1 MINYGKHWEKK
12 LIDIVCPKHN
22 RQTQESTMINGKT
35 VDTTGNALDIDDVQT
50 ARQQRKGR
58 NQSGKIQIRFA
69 LTNAHASNI
78 PSHEPT
84 ETPSATQFEI
94 PKKAKTRAER
104 RSEDEEEQEEVP
116 AEVSFA
122 KRQRRTDFW
131 VVQDTQRINRS
142 RRLKQLETE
151 SQFSDQEDG
160 F

>member
-1 MINYGKHWEKK
+1 MI
-12 LIDIVCPKHN
+12 I
-22 RQTQESTMINGKT
+22 GKT
-35 VDTTGNALDIDDVQT
+35 VDTAGNSLDIDDVQT

-69 LTNAHASNI
+69 LTNSHASNI
-78 PSHEPT
+78 PSHEPI

-104 RSEDEEEQEEVP
+104 RSEDEEVPAEVP

-122 KRQRRTDFW
+122 KSQRRTDFW

-151 SQFSDQEDG
+151 SQFSDQDYDFPDG